1 MRPRE
6 RAADSETYI
15 PWLRCLGWFRRKVDL
30 KFRRWKRWGRNF
42 YWAISSQ
49 EDKFD
54 ASRQTHRRTKKQIDK
69 TNKAILKQTDRCHH
83 ITQTNTY
90 SYKLKH
96 VIPYKHT
103 KQGTYLHTYKHTNLW
118 TYKQIMTKTSRNRTC
133 QNVWKQE
140 DQRSNQTQNKRKS
153 TTTIQCMSKQT
164 FKNTGTQTNTQNKN
178 ILSISQVNFS
188 PSWTR
193 YMNTSAV
200 LLDWHGKLKN
210 KACSKWNG

>member
-1 MRPRE
+1 MWPRE
-6 RAADSETYI
+6 RAVDSETYI

-54 ASRQTHRRTKKQIDK
+54 ASKQTNRRTEKQI
-69 TNKAILKQTDRCHH
+69 NKAN
-83 ITQTNTY
+83 TQTNRSLP
-90 SYKLKH
+90 SYNTDQHIFIQAKTCNT
-96 VIPYKHT
+96 I
-103 KQGTYLHTYKHTNLW
+103 QTYKARHLLTYIQTHNSLYLQTNNDKN
-118 TYKQIMTKTSRNRTC
+118 KQNLNRTS

-153 TTTIQCMSKQT
+153 TTTIQWTSKQT

-178 ILSISQVNFS
+178 ILSISQVNVS

-193 YMNTSAV
+193 SMNTSAV